1 MFIVGT
7 GIISSFEAVGNAL
20 GFSGLEKS
28 LLAGMNFVNSGSLG
42 SSLTLGLNS
51 INVGAVAGASVS
63 NTGVL
68 NTTIF
73 TALGVF
79 LICTLYLLLDRRA
92 LRV

>member
-1 MFIVGT
+1 MFTVGT
-7 GIISSFEAVGNAL
+7 GIISSFEAAGNGL

-28 LLAGMNFVNSGSLG
+28 LSLGMNFVNSGPLA

-63 NTGVL
+63 NTGLVDSA
-68 NTTIF
+68 IF
-73 TALGVF
+73 AALGVF
-79 LICTLYLLLDRRA
+79 LMCALCLLLDKKA